1 MAITNLNEFLTDYF
15 SAKDCDIISNQD
27 GVLQVQLNEQ
37 MDRELMNRPFY
48 WHYIK
53 KIGRTGDPMQL
64 TLITNPKKR
73 DTQGEWIHFGSPRL
87 QQIMNHLKEKE
98 KFTKL
103 FQSMDVTEKTPLH
116 PWLVVNFKISYQGQH
131 KKDEIISIGLHL
143 VNGMMKLDMMNL
155 LSKFSLQTTIS
166 DYCFTLSPII
176 KIKSGYLRLEA
187 VLSNYIEEQE
197 HTWAEKSAERLQEE
211 IQTLKHFYQD
221 NTDNEQM
228 KKEQDELMKRYQ
240 PKITM
245 NIINGGIVYLQQQA
259 L

>member
-1 MAITNLNEFLTDYF
+1 
-15 SAKDCDIISNQD
+15 
-27 GVLQVQLNEQ
+27 
-37 MDRELMNRPFY
+37 
-48 WHYIK
+48 
-53 KIGRTGDPMQL
+53 
-64 TLITNPKKR
+64 
-73 DTQGEWIHFGSPRL
+73 
-87 QQIMNHLKEKE
+87 
-98 KFTKL
+98 
-103 FQSMDVTEKTPLH
+103 
-116 PWLVVNFKISYQGQH
+116 
-131 KKDEIISIGLHL
+131 
-143 VNGMMKLDMMNL
+143 MMKLDMMNL